1 MGPLPVLE
9 DGLCNSKSRVDG
21 SSSVPVNVSESPEVE
36 ADAWE
41 APGTQVRHLSFLA
54 SNEKDEKDEDEGTH
68 DFHIARLPDL
78 VLRFVSNTAFESIKH
93 GNGCSRLTLYIC
105 ESCSRREVRSTFC
118 IRIEIFLFERKDTG
132 GEFCWKEQRRL
143 KEDDPLAF
151 RLNAECE
158 ASQEHADDSTANLS
172 YEIH

>member
-21 SSSVPVNVSESPEVE
+21 SSSVPVNVADSPEVE
-36 ADAWE
+36 ADTWE

-68 DFHIARLPDL
+68 DFHVARLPDL
-78 VLRFVSNTAFESIKH
+78 VLIYVSKAAFESIKH
-93 GNGCSRLTLYIC
+93 ANGCRLLSVYRC
-105 ESCSRREVRSTFC
+105 ESCRRREVRSTVF
-118 IRIEIFLFERKDTG
+118 ILIEIFRLYRSDTG
-132 GEFCWKEQRRL
+132 DEFCWKEQRRL

-158 ASQEHADDSTANLS
+158 ASQEHTDNSTANLS